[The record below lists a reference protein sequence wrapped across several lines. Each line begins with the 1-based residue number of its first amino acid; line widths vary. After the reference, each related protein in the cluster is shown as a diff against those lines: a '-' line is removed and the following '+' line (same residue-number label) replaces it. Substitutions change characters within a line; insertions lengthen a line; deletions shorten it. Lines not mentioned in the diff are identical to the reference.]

1 MQDGVAALI
10 KTLSPKFIAGGFM
23 GLPLTAVIGP
33 TAGILALGGI
43 GVACFIG
50 LNAAVQSMQRHQEP
64 ATTAAVPPL

>member
-1 MQDGVAALI
+1 
-10 KTLSPKFIAGGFM
+10 M